1 MSDDWLKLLIS
12 GMQNEIKGLTAR
24 VEELEAALYGAEPQD
39 LDEPET
45 YMDGTPV
52 AR

>member
-1 MSDDWLKLLIS
+1 MSDDYLPMLLA
-12 GMQNEIKGLTAR
+12 GMQSEIKELKGR
-24 VEELEAALYGAEPQD
+24 VEELEAAIGADPQD
-39 LDEPET
+39 QDEPET

>member
-12 GMQNEIKGLTAR
+12 GMQNDIKELKAR
-24 VEELEAALYGAEPQD
+24 VEELEAAIGAEPQD

-52 AR
+52 LR

>member
-1 MSDDWLKLLIS
+1 MSDDWLRLLIS
-12 GMQNEIKGLTAR
+12 GMQDQIRALTAR
-24 VEELEAALYGAEPQD
+24 VEELEAAIGAEPQD

-52 AR
+52 VR